1 MFVFFSILI
10 ATRYH
15 GSDYGDSYNEKA
27 SSRNRPSN
35 ISGDS
40 FSGNDVEEKQRERS
54 SYPSGSGA
62 SGGNSNWNYWDESS
76 RSPSN
81 DRRRARPRT
90 PETGSGDVSERKKI
104 RRASI
109 SPDGGP
115 GGDRTPG
122 SPRRP
127 SRTSGGQES
136 TGKHSP
142 NFEMNKSEERSRAPP
157 PLEDV
162 KVLTDFVKFC
172 PSAWNGGLILKNSA
186 FPAKMYLCSGDIS
199 LVDILMKDPSSEIP
213 MLKITQRLRF
223 DPLKL
228 EDVSR
233 RMSSAG
239 ASGHCMLFATA
250 GSSNAQLQAGIGED
264 GRAVQT
270 RPLKNLVT
278 YLKQKEAAGVISL
291 TNNVKEAI
299 GVLYA
304 FPPCPFAQELLRKVA
319 PNLSGES
326 QKEEYLV
333 VVVVRGSS

>member
-1 MFVFFSILI
+1 MSFSLI

-15 GSDYGDSYNEKA
+15 GSDYGDSYNEKG
-27 SSRNRPSN
+27 SSRNRPTN

-40 FSGNDVEEKQRERS
+40 YSGNDVEEKQRERS

-62 SGGNSNWNYWDESS
+62 SGGNSNWNYWDDSS

-136 TGKHSP
+136 SGKHSP
-142 NFEMNKSEERSRAPP
+142 NFEMNKSEDRSRAPP
-157 PLEDV
+157 LLENI
-162 KVLTDFVKFC
+162 KVLTDFIKFC

-233 RMSSAG
+233 RMNSAG

-291 TNNVKEAI
+291 TNNGKEAI

-304 FPPCPFAQELLRKVA
+304 FPPCPFAQDLLRKVA